1 MSTIERIRSDQV
13 GEPPAETW
21 SNCLRVGNQVFIAGM
36 TARGAEFDTIDG
48 AGVYDQARI
57 VFTKIESLIEAAG
70 GTMNDVIKVNIYVT
84 DITER
89 EEAWRARAEFFTG
102 AFPASTL
109 VEVSGL
115 ATPAL
120 KVEIEAQAF
129 LGAAAE

>member
-1 MSTIERIRSDQV
+1 MKMKAVSSPQV
-13 GEPPAETW
+13 REPKPETW
-21 SNCLRVGNQVFIAGM
+21 SNCKMYGNHVYISGM
-36 TARGAEFDTIDG
+36 TAHDLEGNVAGDG
-48 AGVYDQARI
+48 SMYDQSRLT
-57 VFTKIESLIEAAG
+57 FEKIKHLIEAAG

-115 ATPAL
+115 ATPEL

-129 LGAAAE
+129 LGAAEA